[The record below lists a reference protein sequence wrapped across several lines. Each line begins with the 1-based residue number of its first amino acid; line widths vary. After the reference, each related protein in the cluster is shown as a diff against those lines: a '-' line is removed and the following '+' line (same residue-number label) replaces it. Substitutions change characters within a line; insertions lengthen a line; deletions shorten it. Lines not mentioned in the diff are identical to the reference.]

1 MSKDVANEYR
11 ELAQRAL
18 VARELFSYSFPA
30 EGLKGE
36 AAQSL
41 PNYDHTVSICRYI
54 AEVAQLYSECLE
66 GAFSQLGRPMG
77 EFSEAALRR
86 VFEYEHKLGTLL
98 HDRDDY
104 YRLGSALTKLG
115 RPVSLYVTGTE
126 GLVEDF
132 FAS

>member
-1 MSKDVANEYR
+1 
-11 ELAQRAL
+11 
-18 VARELFSYSFPA
+18 
-30 EGLKGE
+30 
-36 AAQSL
+36 
-41 PNYDHTVSICRYI
+41 
-54 AEVAQLYSECLE
+54 
-66 GAFSQLGRPMG
+66 MG

-86 VFEYEHKLGTLL
+86 VFEYEHELGTLL

-132 FAS
+132 FASWDSSEDNDDLYSPALSEWDLIFPFV